1 MHTHHEPYQQRT
13 SRALLNE
20 GHALPINVLDASRAR
35 AGRLWAQFNTKPAC
49 KTGKVSAGYGTD
61 RRDGAGL
68 PAGGIGGGKHR
79 AELYEVRGGRGRAA
93 VLLARACCPPSLPE
107 VGDPRGGADPGPG
120 VEHHVGGAPDQIRQ
134 LTHLP
139 LHLLRWVKDLSRRET
154 TRGMERHS
162 HGPCA
167 PPGRQRPS
175 TPQIRGENSRQ
186 EALVA
191 FFNDKY
197 TQLGRDSPLS
207 AVPTEV
213 KGFKPAGRWALADG
227 VLGPCCFLEQAPNF
241 ISVGCFSSP
250 ASWGPGLGTGPCTTP
265 SPPQN
270 PSQNPSTAG
279 G

>member
-1 MHTHHEPYQQRT
+1 MQAEHVQGVC
-13 SRALLNE
+13 
-20 GHALPINVLDASRAR
+20 GHNLTPSQHARRERFQLD
-35 AGRLWAQFNTKPAC
+35 
-49 KTGKVSAGYGTD
+49 TGPDG
-61 RRDGAGL
+61 RDGAGL

-93 VLLARACCPPSLPE
+93 VLPACACCPPSLPE
-107 VGDPRGGADPGPG
+107 VGDPRGGADPGPS

-139 LHLLRWVKDLSRRET
+139 LHLLRRVKDLGRRET

-162 HGPCA
+162 HGPRA

-175 TPQIRGENSRQ
+175 APQIRGESSRQ

-197 TQLGRDSPLS
+197 TQLERDSPLS

-213 KGFKPAGRWALADG
+213 KGFKPAARWALADG
-227 VLGPCCFLEQAPNF
+227 VLGPCCLLEQAPNF
-241 ISVGCFSSP
+241 ISVGSFSSP

-265 SPPQN
+265 SPP
-270 PSQNPSTAG
+270 PRPLHRTPARLG
-279 G
+279 AEDHPG